1 MRQQYHF
8 RFLRPFRVLAP
19 CFLALCFFVAL
30 PVMAQDEDENDG
42 KPKIRALGVEAN
54 GVEVPVVQIR
64 VDEFLSRQIHP
75 LLNYVFFDDNSAV
88 IPQRY
93 RQMTD
98 VSAENFRPERLFNM
112 ETLEVYYDVL
122 NIIGYRLKNST
133 ETITITGCNA
143 NVGPEKGN
151 KDLSTRRAQ
160 AVKDYFQNVWK
171 IDPTRL
177 TLQSRDLPE
186 KPSNSKES
194 PLEAEA
200 ENRRVEITGSW
211 AMTQPV
217 FIQDTLREATPP
229 IIRFYSKVEA
239 KDENPA
245 QWSIAI
251 KQRAKALRSPISAA
265 GNIKSVVDW
274 KINKEK
280 NTIPLDTVP
289 MTYELEIRYPT
300 LPNLRSK
307 RLSMPVQQITIQKK
321 KRERANDVEKDRY
334 SMILFPFGSAKVEE
348 GNAKIVEFI
357 KSEKRLRPES
367 SVVITGYTDIIGTD
381 QFNLKISTDRAKSV
395 QAALGLD
402 KPGAVKEIKV
412 EGRGKQKPLLY
423 ENNELPEARLYC
435 RTVVVEVKNPATDD

>member
-1 MRQQYHF
+1 MRQHRLF
-8 RFLRPFRVLAP
+8 RFLRPF
-19 CFLALCFFVAL
+19 CILALLFSAIIPL
-30 PVMAQDEDENDG
+30 AAQDDDDGANDG

-75 LLNYVFFDDNSAV
+75 LLNYVFFDDNSAT

-93 RQMTD
+93 IQMTD
-98 VSAENFRPERLFNM
+98 VSVDSFRPERLFDR

-133 ETITITGCNA
+133 EAITITGCNA

-171 IDPTRL
+171 IDPARL
-177 TLQSRDLPE
+177 NLQSRDLPE

-200 ENRRVEITGSW
+200 ENRRVEITGAWS
-211 AMTQPV
+211 MVQPV

-251 KQRAKALRSPISAA
+251 KQRAKALRSPISSA
-265 GNIKSVVDW
+265 GNIKPVVDW

-280 NTIPLDTVP
+280 STIPLDTVP
-289 MTYELEIRYPT
+289 MTYELEIRYPN

-334 SMILFPFGSAKVEE
+334 SMILFPFASAKVEE

-367 SVVITGYTDIIGTD
+367 VVVITGYTDIIGSE
-381 QFNLKISTDRAKSV
+381 QANLKISTDRAKSV

-402 KPGAVKEIKV
+402 KAGVVKEVKV

-435 RTVVVEVKNPATDD
+435 RTVVVEVKNPATDE

>member
-1 MRQQYHF
+1 
-8 RFLRPFRVLAP
+8 
-19 CFLALCFFVAL
+19 
-30 PVMAQDEDENDG
+30 
-42 KPKIRALGVEAN
+42 
-54 GVEVPVVQIR
+54 
-64 VDEFLSRQIHP
+64 
-75 LLNYVFFDDNSAV
+75 
-88 IPQRY
+88 
-93 RQMTD
+93 MTD
-98 VSAENFRPERLFNM
+98 VSAESYSTTRLFNT
-112 ETLEVYYDVL
+112 ETLEVYYDIL

-160 AVKDYFQNVWK
+160 AVKDYFQNIWK
-171 IDPTRL
+171 IDPARL
-177 TLQSRDLPE
+177 VVQSRDLPE

-200 ENRRVEITGSW
+200 ENRRVEITGAWS
-211 AMTQPV
+211 MIQPV

-229 IIRFYSKVEA
+229 IIRFYSKLPP

-245 QWSIAI
+245 QWSIGI

-265 GNIKSVVDW
+265 GSIKPVVDW

-280 NTIPLDTVP
+280 NAIPLDTVP
-289 MTYELEIRYPT
+289 MTYELEVRYPT
-300 LPNLRSK
+300 IPNLKSK

-321 KRERANDVEKDRY
+321 KRERSNDVEKDRY
-334 SMILFPFGSAKVEE
+334 SMILFPFGSSKVEE

-357 KSEKRLRPES
+357 KSEKRLKPES
-367 SVVITGYTDIIGTD
+367 SVVITGYTDIIGSE
-381 QFNLKISTDRAKSV
+381 QANLKISTDRAKSV

-402 KPGAVKEIKV
+402 KAGVVREIKV
-412 EGRGKQKPLLY
+412 EGRGKTKPLIY

-435 RTVVVEVKNPATDD
+435 RTVIVEVKNPATDD

>member
-1 MRQQYHF
+1 MTQHHLSRFMRLF
-8 RFLRPFRVLAP
+8 
-19 CFLALCFFVAL
+19 CILALGFLVTMPL
-30 PVMAQDEDENDG
+30 RAQDEDEDDG

-75 LLNYVFFDDNSAV
+75 LLNYIFFDDNSAT
-88 IPQRY
+88 IPERY
-93 RQMTD
+93 KQMTD
-98 VSAENFRPERLFNM
+98 VSVEGFRPERLFGM
-112 ETLEVYYDVL
+112 ETLEVYYEVM

-151 KDLSTRRAQ
+151 KDLSMRRAQ

-171 IDPTRL
+171 IDPARL
-177 TLQSRDLPE
+177 VVQSRDLPE
-186 KPSNSKES
+186 KPSSSKES

-200 ENRRVEITGSW
+200 ENRRVEITGAWS
-211 AMTQPV
+211 MIQPV

-229 IIRFYSKVEA
+229 IIRFYSKLQP

-265 GNIKSVVDW
+265 GNVKPVVDW

-300 LPNLRSK
+300 LPNLKSK

-334 SMILFPFGSAKVEE
+334 SMILFPFGSSKVEE

-357 KSEKRLRPES
+357 RSEKRLRPES
-367 SVVITGYTDIIGTD
+367 SVVITGYTDIIGSE
-381 QFNLKISTDRAKSV
+381 QANLKISTDRAKSV

-402 KPGAVKEIKV
+402 KAGVVREIKV

-423 ENNELPEARLYC
+423 ENNEMPEARLYC
-435 RTVVVEVKNPATDD
+435 RTVVVEVKNPATDE

>member
-1 MRQQYHF
+1 MTQHHLSRFMRLF
-8 RFLRPFRVLAP
+8 
-19 CFLALCFFVAL
+19 CILALGFLVTMPL
-30 PVMAQDEDENDG
+30 RAQDEDEDDG

-75 LLNYVFFDDNSAV
+75 LLNYIFFDDNSAA
-88 IPQRY
+88 IPERY
-93 RQMTD
+93 KLMTD
-98 VSAENFRPERLFNM
+98 MSAESYSTTRLFNT
-112 ETLEVYYDVL
+112 ETIEVYYDIL

-133 ETITITGCNA
+133 EPITITGCNA

-171 IDPTRL
+171 IDPARL
-177 TLQSRDLPE
+177 VVQSRDLPE

-200 ENRRVEITGSW
+200 ENRRVEITGAW
-211 AMTQPV
+211 AVIQPV

-229 IIRFYSKVEA
+229 IIRFYNKLPP

-265 GNIKSVVDW
+265 GTIKPVVDW

-289 MTYELEIRYPT
+289 MTYELEVRYPT
-300 LPNLRSK
+300 LANLKSK

-334 SMILFPFGSAKVEE
+334 SMILFPFGSSKVEE

-357 KSEKRLRPES
+357 KSEKRLKPES
-367 SVVITGYTDIIGTD
+367 SVVITGYTDIIGSE
-381 QFNLKISTDRAKSV
+381 QANLKISTDRAKSV

-402 KPGAVKEIKV
+402 KAGVVREIKV
-412 EGRGKQKPLLY
+412 EGRGKTKPLIY

-435 RTVVVEVKNPATDD
+435 RTVIVEVKNPATDD